1 MTEAI
6 GGNSAAQ
13 LKSII
18 ERVERIN
25 EERDGLLADRREIL
39 AEAKSSGF
47 DPKAIN
53 AVVRMRKQDR
63 VEREEFEA
71 IVEMYSRAVGI

>member
-1 MTEAI
+1 MTETI

-39 AEAKSSGF
+39 AEAKGNGF

-63 VEREEFEA
+63 HEREEFEA
-71 IVEMYSRAVGI
+71 IVEMYSRAVGV

>member
-6 GGNSAAQ
+6 GGNAAAQ
-13 LKSII
+13 LKSIV
-18 ERVERIN
+18 ERIERIN
-25 EERDGLLADRREIL
+25 EDRDGLLEDRREVL
-39 AEAKSSGF
+39 AEAKSNGY

-63 VEREEFEA
+63 HEREEFEA